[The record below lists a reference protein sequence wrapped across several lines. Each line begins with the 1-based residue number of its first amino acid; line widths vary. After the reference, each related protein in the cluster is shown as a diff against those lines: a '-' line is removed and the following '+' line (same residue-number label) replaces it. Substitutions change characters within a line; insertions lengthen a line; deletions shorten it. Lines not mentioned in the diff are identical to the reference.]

1 MPYMTREQIVSKYG
15 FDPGADENQSIY
27 VKNSELEEDKNLAP
41 SEIRL
46 PPTPRHKWTEPE
58 EYAPH
63 NTETPTADPGRMMV
77 SGAVRGWISEP
88 FKLAGLAVAAFNAAS
103 GKITGSEESLSEGF
117 KKGLYK
123 EGGIEAVQNHLREKQ
138 QELYKQHPDWDS
150 DQIHHA
156 MLEYQATKPFF
167 EFNTDQM
174 SLTFGTGM
182 KMAARSNGWFGV
194 AKTPEQETWMDEAA
208 QMVGQVITPSFGIFN
223 RGVSLATRALGLST
237 PRAAELFARAAD
249 AIVLPGTG
257 RGHYTP
263 GGLATGIGAG
273 MAVDEGVR
281 TLTGEPT
288 ALSGEAFT
296 ARDPVVGGPTAA
308 PDAQSLG
315 ARLSDYLLPGAG
327 AVVGAGALVRALR
340 GRARL
345 NPNVIEG
352 GPTRRE
358 QIDAERA
365 RTGFEPIRE
374 DPLLDQQPLTIE
386 RMSTAINEYEPVERL
401 ARDVARRAEQQAAA
415 AGQAPHV
422 ARNDLEVDVQAAH
435 GLDMS
440 KTARDEAFQIAR
452 TDGLFPDRTRA
463 EVTIKNLENRAQA
476 ANPESVDRFSQAVTA
491 MNVADMRL
499 RGVQDLMGQYRANPN
514 DPVVMRSLSGRLADT
529 PESRAQFSAWSDRDI
544 GNRVRDAMGDP
555 EAHELLQM
563 FADINRSI
571 NRYELNAGMITHEQ
585 FLARHATPYHVPLF
599 EFGGG
604 PYDPAMPRGTIV
616 DPNNP
621 GIRVNTNADPFSAI
635 NLSMGRAI
643 DDGKVNAG
651 KGRVINALMAADT
664 NGEFI
669 RLQPGPPDAN
679 SVVHRVNGRDVVY
692 EFSRPS
698 VANALNAQPL
708 TLGPVAQIGNNLRQ
722 WFHYLTTGPILGGI
736 PTAVNSALYDVTAAY
751 TTSRPGRSF
760 GYASTW
766 ARAINASLGDN
777 RYAHHLIDTARAFD
791 PTAPVQTAVS
801 VPIMTFW
808 KTSAAVGRSMMEA
821 AISRSGLF
829 EAIART
835 PGGRQWL
842 LGAGSYINQAVDRS
856 LFGVMKHANI
866 LPAHQMMTD
875 TFATKGKFEGL
886 VKEYMNASRDLTFKQ
901 AFHNAI
907 TPWTALI
914 DNLHNSA
921 KYAYFSSNYT
931 VLEHRY
937 PRGIP
942 QVEIDRLAEET
953 RRMSGDI
960 QAHGGSPLYNS
971 VMATTPYGNIAIQA
985 HRHLLHAAFAQGSK
999 QSFDVGLRLA
1009 MLGMTA
1015 YAGMNYVAALGKD
1028 AIDWY
1033 WNGLN
1038 EWERVGTVP
1047 IPTPSAIITKLTT
1060 GQYPTFDRTKPFE
1073 HFMTIG
1079 SHMPRIAA
1087 EVVPLYQIALAAFE
1101 YAGLIN
1107 RGTNTARGT
1116 AMQDIGSSVANA
1128 LNVGSNLVL
1137 NTALATQ
1144 GMKADFLSPLRG
1156 RSTVSQAHAPK
1167 GENGRTPGGIDIRAV
1182 EVGKALFGLGMD
1194 ALIRATDAGLQTL
1207 QRGQSFANA
1216 LSRAG
1221 LEARTAIV
1229 DERYP
1234 SIPGLWKAEPK
1245 VYSSNAEGQRIK
1257 GMERVE
1263 KEVRQTWQ
1271 TEFGK
1276 GRMTLPEAGRVQDR
1290 DVQYAIYA
1298 AHEFFDKG
1306 PYRKMMEYRS
1316 MVEQARDNLEA
1327 QKDRYTPAQIAEKRR
1342 KYEVDLRGIQS
1353 QMIPVI
1359 EIFEKTMATGRTG
1372 AVFQR
1377 HGLEP
1382 RLENVPALIEAYKRK
1397 APRS

>member
-1 MPYMTREQIVSKYG
+1 
-15 FDPGADENQSIY
+15 
-27 VKNSELEEDKNLAP
+27 
-41 SEIRL
+41 
-46 PPTPRHKWTEPE
+46 
-58 EYAPH
+58 
-63 NTETPTADPGRMMV
+63 
-77 SGAVRGWISEP
+77 
-88 FKLAGLAVAAFNAAS
+88 
-103 GKITGSEESLSEGF
+103 
-117 KKGLYK
+117 
-123 EGGIEAVQNHLREKQ
+123 
-138 QELYKQHPDWDS
+138 
-150 DQIHHA
+150 
-156 MLEYQATKPFF
+156 
-167 EFNTDQM
+167 
-174 SLTFGTGM
+174 
-182 KMAARSNGWFGV
+182 
-194 AKTPEQETWMDEAA
+194 
-208 QMVGQVITPSFGIFN
+208 
-223 RGVSLATRALGLST
+223 
-237 PRAAELFARAAD
+237 
-249 AIVLPGTG
+249 
-257 RGHYTP
+257 
-263 GGLATGIGAG
+263 
-273 MAVDEGVR
+273 
-281 TLTGEPT
+281 
-288 ALSGEAFT
+288 
-296 ARDPVVGGPTAA
+296 
-308 PDAQSLG
+308 
-315 ARLSDYLLPGAG
+315 
-327 AVVGAGALVRALR
+327 VGAGALVRALR

-352 GPTRRE
+352 GPTLHE
-358 QIDAERA
+358 QVQAERA
-365 RTGFEPIRE
+365 ATGFEPIRE
-374 DPLLDQQPLTIE
+374 NPLLDQQPLSME
-386 RMSTAINEYEPVERL
+386 RLSTAINEYEPVEKL
-401 ARDVARRAEQQAAA
+401 ARDVARRAEERAAA

-422 ARNDLEVDVQAAH
+422 VRNELEVDVQAAH

-452 TDGLFPDRTRA
+452 TEGLFPDRTRA
-463 EVTIKNLENRAQA
+463 EITIKNLENRAQA
-476 ANPESVDRFSQAVTA
+476 ARPESVELFNQAVTA

-514 DPVVMRSLSGRLADT
+514 DPGVMRSLSGRLADT

-544 GNRVRDAMGDP
+544 GNRVRDAMADP

-563 FADINRSI
+563 FSDINRSI
-571 NRYELNAGMITHEQ
+571 NRYELNAGTITQEQ
-585 FLARHATPYHVPLF
+585 FLARHATPFHVPLF
-599 EFGGG
+599 EFQGSQ
-604 PYDPAMPRGTIV
+604 YDPARPRNVIV
-616 DPNNP
+616 DPLDP
-621 GIRVNTNADPFSAI
+621 GIRVNRSVDPFSAI

-651 KGRVINALMAADT
+651 KMRVINALSAADT
-664 NGEFI
+664 QGEFLR
-669 RLQPGPPDAN
+669 RLGQTDERPPG
-679 SVVHRVNGRDVVY
+679 SVVTNQNGREVVY
-692 EFSRPS
+692 EFSRAS
-698 VANALNAQPL
+698 VANALNAQPI

-722 WFHYLTTGPILGGI
+722 WFHYLTTGPFLGGI
-736 PTAVNSALYDVTAAY
+736 PTATNATLFDVAGGYVTG
-751 TTSRPGRSF
+751 RPGRSF

-766 ARAINASLGDN
+766 ARALNVSLGDS
-777 RYAHHLIDTARAFD
+777 RYVNHLIDTARAFD
-791 PTAPVQTAVS
+791 PTAPIQTAVS

-886 VKEYMNASRDLTFKQ
+886 VKEYTNASRDLTFKQ
-901 AFHNAI
+901 AFHNAT

-942 QVEIDRLAEET
+942 QIEIDRLAEET
-953 RRMSGDI
+953 RRIGGDI

-1015 YAGMNYVAALGKD
+1015 YAGMNYVGALGKD
-1028 AIDWY
+1028 AVDWY
-1033 WNGLN
+1033 WNTLN
-1038 EWERVGTVP
+1038 EWERVGTIP
-1047 IPTPSAIITKLTT
+1047 IPTVDAIKTRVTT
-1060 GQYPTFDRTKPFE
+1060 GQWPAFDRTKPFE
-1073 HFMTIG
+1073 HFMTVG

-1087 EVVPLYQIALAAFE
+1087 ELVPLYQIALAAFE

-1116 AMQDIGSSVANA
+1116 AMGDIGSSVANA
-1128 LNVGSNLVL
+1128 LNLGTNMVI
-1137 NTALATQ
+1137 TAPMALA
-1144 GMKADFLSPLRG
+1144 GKKVDFLSPLRG
-1156 RSTVSQAHAPK
+1156 RSMVSESRGPK
-1167 GENGRTPGGIDIRAV
+1167 GEDGRTPGGIPIV
-1182 EVGKALFGLGMD
+1182 IGEVGKALYGLGMD

-1263 KEVRQTWQ
+1263 REVRQTWQ

-1327 QKDRYTPAQIAEKRR
+1327 QKDRYTPAQIAEKKR